1 MTSLILTQSWLWLF
15 CVYLEGHMVRIGV
28 GGFSH
33 TRQLRSSISAL
44 MPRGITPL
52 SKGKGTREGGACVVA
67 NTATPV

>member
-15 CVYLEGHMVRIGV
+15 CVYLEGYTVRIGV

-44 MPRGITPL
+44 MPRGITRL
-52 SKGKGTREGGACVVA
+52 TRCKDTREGGAWVLA
-67 NTATPV
+67 DTATPV